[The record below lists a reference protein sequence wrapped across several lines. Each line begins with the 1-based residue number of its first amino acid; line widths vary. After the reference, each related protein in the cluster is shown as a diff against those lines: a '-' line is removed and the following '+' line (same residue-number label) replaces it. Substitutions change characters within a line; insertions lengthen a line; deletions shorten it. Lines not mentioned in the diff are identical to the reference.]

1 MNLTSRILHKI
12 AEESDGKMKIVKV
25 PPDKRPTAESL
36 AKLEREINAQV
47 EANRAMEHKSYINA
61 SKKSLV
67 VLINND
73 NL

>member
-47 EANRAMEHKSYINA
+47 EANRAMEYKSYINA
-61 SKKSLV
+61 NKKV
-67 VLINND
+67 
-73 NL
+73 